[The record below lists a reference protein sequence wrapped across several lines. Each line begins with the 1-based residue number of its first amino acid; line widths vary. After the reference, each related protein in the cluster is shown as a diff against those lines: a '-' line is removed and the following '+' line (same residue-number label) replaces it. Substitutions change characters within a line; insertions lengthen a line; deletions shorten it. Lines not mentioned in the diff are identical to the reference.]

1 MCGRIALIT
10 NDAKKIKTRF
20 RLKRIP
26 EGELKPRYNIP
37 PSQPVAAVLNESPE
51 ELSYLQWGL
60 VPNWAKEIST
70 KYSMINAK
78 AETVPETPAY
88 RGPIRHK
95 RCLIIVDTFYEWKRA
110 GAQKRPFRFLMK
122 DEGPFALAGL
132 WDCWQ
137 KDGGDLRTCAIITT
151 EANALMKPIH
161 DRMPVIFTEEEEKA
175 WLSDV
180 DYKEAVK
187 LLKPY
192 EKKDLRAIE
201 ISTLVNSPSH
211 NTEDILKPVR

>member
-10 NDAKKIKTRF
+10 KDEKKIKARF

-26 EGELKPRYNIP
+26 EGKLTPRYNIP
-37 PSQPVAAVLNESPE
+37 PSQPIPAVLNESPE
-51 ELSYLQWGL
+51 ELTYLQWGL
-60 VPNWAKEIST
+60 VPSWAKEIST

-78 AETVPETPAY
+78 AETLAEKPAY

-95 RCLIIVDTFYEWKRA
+95 RCLIIVDTFYEWMRTSNS
-110 GAQKRPFRFLMK
+110 KRPFRFMMK

-132 WDCWQ
+132 WDCWS
-137 KDGGDLRTCAIITT
+137 KDGSDLRTCAIITAG
-151 EANALMKPIH
+151 ANDLMKPIH
-161 DRMPVIFTEEEEKA
+161 DRMPVIFTPEQEEA
-175 WLSDV
+175 WLSDM

-192 EKKDLRAIE
+192 PKKDLVAVE
-201 ISTLVNSPSH
+201 ISTRVNSPSN
-211 NTEDILKPVR
+211 NTEEIVQPVK